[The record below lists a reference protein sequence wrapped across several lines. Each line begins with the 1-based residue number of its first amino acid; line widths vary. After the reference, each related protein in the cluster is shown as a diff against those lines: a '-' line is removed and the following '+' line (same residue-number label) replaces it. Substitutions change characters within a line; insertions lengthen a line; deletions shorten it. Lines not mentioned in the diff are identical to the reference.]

1 MSSLTVVTAAT
12 DSRLVSL
19 DDLKAELGITNND
32 KDDLLGDL
40 LDQTSAAIE
49 SYLGRRL
56 PVETVTEVRRD
67 DEIPY
72 DDQPVW
78 LRRYPVSSITSI
90 VADGETLQVSE
101 YDLDG
106 DDGSVWHV
114 DGDGDA
120 DAWGAI
126 RKLIIT
132 YTAGYSTIPA
142 DIQRA
147 TLDFSKSKYYSQL
160 RDPSMRSEEIPG
172 VIKQE
177 FWVGQVG
184 TEMNGIPSI
193 IASSLDTYR
202 EVKL

>member
-56 PVETVTEVRRD
+56 PVETVTEVMRD

-101 YDLDG
+101 YDFDG

-126 RKLIIT
+126 RKLTIT